1 MLCKRCYKN
10 SFVMKEGFLH
20 YKTFKNMFNQQ
31 PSWSIRNFT
40 SNQLSS
46 KSTELFFIIYG
57 LISSQPKI
65 SILGIESLISQNI
78 RIIFFLEN
86 IKKSLYFR
94 KWNFLALILKK
105 FLYFLKRKLFLY
117 LQKWNPAL
125 FSPSSKNNKS
135 HLQKNYYISEKWKFL
150 TSKSKNLLYFLKRR
164 PSLFFGKQ
172 KFQKDSL
179 CFRKQNF
186 LIRRMNF

>member
-20 YKTFKNMFNQQ
+20 YETFKNMFNQQ

-40 SNQLSS
+40 PNQLSS

-135 HLQKNYYISEKWKFL
+135 HLKKNYYISEK
-150 TSKSKNLLYFLKRR
+150 
-164 PSLFFGKQ
+164 
-172 KFQKDSL
+172 
-179 CFRKQNF
+179 
-186 LIRRMNF
+186 